1 MVSQNGE
8 GAMSDKVEFDPHD
21 PSFVQQGVPFEKLA
35 RLRQEQPVYKTPR
48 GAFYLARYEDVEAAL
63 TDVDGFHADLGPI
76 TGLPGGVPTIPPEQH
91 YLSEILE
98 PRHKSVRRLFA
109 ATMATPRLRELEPII
124 EAECHRLVDAML
136 AAPVADLHG
145 GYAAAIPAL
154 SMAHLM
160 GFERSAA
167 DEFMAWSSTGS
178 LMTRP
183 ATPGVEPG
191 GPASHVYFRARLAE
205 QRAGTAPP
213 NHLFRQFIDA
223 EIDGQRLSDAEIIT
237 QLHFMIQAGVH
248 TTRSLLTHL
257 MNSLV
262 QDDALFAALDAN
274 GDAVTNFIE
283 ESLRRDSPV
292 QRTTRR
298 TSRDIEVGGVQIPA
312 GSWVEMGIGSAN
324 RDESKYQDPDRFAL
338 DRPNPRQHLG
348 FGTGSHVCPG
358 AALARLEA
366 VLSVKVL
373 LARVQRLRRVDGA
386 TYPPIPGSLGHQP
399 IPAYLEPR

>member
-1 MVSQNGE
+1 M
-8 GAMSDKVEFDPHD
+8 ADKVAEQVAGPIAFDPHD
-21 PSFVQQGVPFEKLA
+21 PSFVRQGVPFDTLA
-35 RLRQEQPVYKTPR
+35 RIRREQPVYRTPR
-48 GAFYLARYEDVEAAL
+48 GAFYLARYDDVEAAL

-76 TGLPGGVPTIPPEQH
+76 TGIPAGVPAIPPEQH

-109 ATMATPRLRELEPII
+109 ATMATPRLRALEPTI

-145 GYAAAIPAL
+145 DYAAAIPAL

-160 GFERSAA
+160 GFERAAA
-167 DEFMAWSSTGS
+167 DEFMSWSSDGT
-178 LMTRP
+178 LMSRP
-183 ATPGVEPG
+183 CTPGVAPG
-191 GPASHVYFRARLAE
+191 GPASHVYFRARLAA
-205 QRAGTAPP
+205 QRAGTAPA

-223 EIDGQRLSDAEIIT
+223 EVDGQKLSDGEIVT

-262 QDDALFAALDAN
+262 QDDALFATLQADGEAIS
-274 GDAVTNFIE
+274 AFVE

-298 TSRDIEVGGVQIPA
+298 TSRDFEVGGVAIPA

-324 RDESKYQDPDRFAL
+324 RDESKYEQPDRFAL
-338 DRPNPRQHLG
+338 DRPNPRQHLA
-348 FGTGSHVCPG
+348 FGAGSHVCPG

-366 VLSVKVL
+366 MLSVKVL
-373 LARVQRLRRVDGA
+373 LARVKRLRRVEGA
-386 TYPPIPGSLGHQP
+386 VYPPIPGSLGHQP
-399 IPAYLEPR
+399 IPAHLEPR

>member
-1 MVSQNGE
+1 MPDRVAEKLAGPI
-8 GAMSDKVEFDPHD
+8 EFDPHD
-21 PSFVQQGVPFEKLA
+21 PSFVRQGVPFDTLA

-48 GAFYLARYEDVEAAL
+48 GAWYLARYDDVEAAL

-76 TGLPGGVPTIPPEQH
+76 TGIPGGVPTIPSEQH

-109 ATMATPRLRELEPII
+109 AAMATPRLRELEPVI
-124 EAECHRLVDAML
+124 EAECHRLFDVML

-167 DEFMAWSSTGS
+167 DEFMAWSSTGT

-183 ATPGVEPG
+183 CTPGVEPG
-191 GPASHVYFRARLAE
+191 GPASHVFFRARLAE
-205 QRAGTAPP
+205 QRAGTAPA
-213 NHLFRQFIDA
+213 NHLFKQFIDA
-223 EIDGQRLSDAEIIT
+223 EIDGRRLSDAEIVT

-262 QDDALFAALDAN
+262 QDESLFRALDAD
-274 GDAVTNFIE
+274 GEAVAVFVE

-298 TSRDIEVGGVQIPA
+298 TSRDIEVGGVPIAA

-324 RDESKYQDPDRFAL
+324 RDESKYDEPDRFRL
-338 DRPNPRQHLG
+338 DRPNPRQHLA
-348 FGTGSHVCPG
+348 FGAGSHVCPG
-358 AALARLEA
+358 AALSRLEA

-373 LARVQRLRRVDGA
+373 LARVKRLRRVEGA
-386 TYPPIPGSLGHQP
+386 AYPPIPGSLGHQP